1 MARPTRVDFPGA
13 WYHVLNRGIEK
24 RAIFRSRRCYEK
36 FIELLSSMPK
46 RFGVRLHRYVRMG
59 NHYHLQL
66 VTPEANLSQ
75 AVHWLNVSYSI
86 WLNRKYGLVGP
97 LFQGRFKAILHQ
109 SAEALTINRYIHL
122 NPVRVAVLGG
132 HEGRM
137 ASGREITA
145 QLARQRVD
153 ALEHFPWSSYAF
165 FVGSK
170 APPAWLSTQTV
181 LQFFGQGSQRKLQ
194 QAFRR
199 ELQEAAAAGHWETDW
214 KARVQYRVLVGGAE
228 FVAEMRKLLQGDRD
242 QQTGFRRASGEAL
255 GWTEIVRAV
264 SDVWGEP
271 WEELLHS
278 RGSGARETGL
288 LLGRSRGRLS
298 LKELGQ
304 LAGGIHHNA
313 VSIAIRRFSERLPK
327 DRALHRKFSL
337 VQKAL
342 NQS

>member
-214 KARVQYRVLVGGAE
+214 KARVKYTVLLGGAE

-242 QQTGFRRASGEAL
+242 QQTGFRRASAEML
-255 GWTEIVRAV
+255 GWTAIVRAV
-264 SDVWGEP
+264 SDAWGEP
-271 WEELLHS
+271 WEGLLNS
-278 RGSGARETGL
+278 RGSGAPSTSFFRGS
-288 LLGRSRGRLS
+288 GRGRLRPNA
-298 LKELGQ
+298 LGK
-304 LAGGIHHNA
+304 LAG
-313 VSIAIRRFSERLPK
+313 VSHPAAFILPIRRFCQRIP
-327 DRALHRKFSL
+327 
-337 VQKAL
+337 Q
-342 NQS
+342 